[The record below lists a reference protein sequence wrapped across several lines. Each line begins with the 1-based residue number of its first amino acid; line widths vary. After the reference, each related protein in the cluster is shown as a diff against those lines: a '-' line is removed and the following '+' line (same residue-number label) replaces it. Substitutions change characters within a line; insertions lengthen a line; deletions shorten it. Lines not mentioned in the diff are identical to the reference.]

1 MTRLFRERFLKFS
14 LYAVI
19 VFLSYVLQNTPGV
32 LSYCGISPILVLPA
46 CLCIAAHEGP
56 FAGGLFGFIF
66 GFFCD
71 TGTEIVFG
79 FNAFFYLIFC
89 TAAGFLAVYVLRRS
103 VLNVMLISLSF
114 VFLLFATEFFFVYLI
129 FEYENLSPFFYW
141 NIAPQIV
148 FSALFSIPYCLLFG
162 RLHDLF
168 EKREEM

>member
-71 TGTEIVFG
+71 TGTEIVFDCDTLLLSVG
-79 FNAFFYLIFC
+79 LIPENELTKQAGIEMDPKTRGPKVDPKTMATSVPGIFAGGNVVRVYDLVDWVSRDSEIAGRNAAKF
-89 TAAGFLAVYVLRRS
+89 AREG
-103 VLNVMLISLSF
+103 SL
-114 VFLLFATEFFFVYLI
+114 
-129 FEYENLSPFFYW
+129 
-141 NIAPQIV
+141 
-148 FSALFSIPYCLLFG
+148 
-162 RLHDLF
+162 
-168 EKREEM
+168 